1 MDPNTKN
8 LIFGLFLVILGI
20 SLFIMSVMDIR
31 SYADS
36 DNQTIKDNIDV
47 INTCGYI
54 IMVLSVFIFLMGIIL
69 IIRWKLGEF
78 LEFLFGLS
86 TRIYSFIMI
95 AIGLLILIVGIV
107 QRKKINNI
115 LPDMS
120 DANAVKSYDD
130 HHTIPASSVLGSN
143 MGIIA
148 IGISLVFVGIV
159 YFFMNREEPVGKVI
173 TNKAQAEIQHEK
185 NMRIVAT
192 KKKEWEDAVTAGTY
206 SDNRLEELE
215 LVYENARATSE
226 KAWSDYKKGI
236 EKAISEN
243 TQAILGPTNVKASL
257 STPVS
262 GVLTTQGM
270 KAPTLGSGLSW

>member
-47 INTCGYI
+47 INSCGYI

-69 IIRWKLGEF
+69 IIRWKRGEF

-107 QRKKINNI
+107 QRTKINNI

-130 HHTIPASSVLGSN
+130 HHTIPASSILGSN

-148 IGISLVFVGIV
+148 IGIILVLVGIV
-159 YFFMNREEPVGKVI
+159 YFFINREEPVI

-185 NMRIVAT
+185 NMRIVAS
-192 KKKEWEDAVTAGTY
+192 KKKEWEDAVKEGTY

-243 TQAILGPTNVKASL
+243 TQQIVGPTNVKASL

-262 GVLTTQGM
+262 GVATTQGI
-270 KAPTLGSGLSW
+270 KAPSLGGLGW